1 MVTRTIEADFRGD
14 TIFRAGRAPLYIAAA
29 LIALRLMTAAY
40 LPLSFDE
47 SYFWLW
53 SKHLAVSYYDHP
65 PLIALAIKLG
75 TLIFG
80 DTEFGVRAASLAA
93 SIAASWA
100 VWRAG
105 AILTGD
111 EAAGGIAC
119 AFFNATLMVASQS
132 MAATPDAL
140 VLAASAFLLLGVAKL
155 QDTLDGRWWLAIGA
169 ALGAAFLTKYTAFF
183 LGAGVALWLLGT
195 REGRVWLRSP
205 WPYAAALLA
214 LACLVPNLLWNAA
227 HDWISFR
234 FQFGRVVSGA
244 PTMRYFLEFIG
255 GQFALA
261 SPFILILAV
270 AGLARQTWK
279 WPATEP
285 LAIAAAIMWPAL
297 IYFSVHS
304 IHDRVQGN
312 WPSFIYPA
320 LAVLAAATAVL
331 AARKFS
337 LLAISRMLALPVALC
352 VLLVVYAQIIT
363 GVMPLTGR
371 YDPVARMLAVG
382 VAPVADD
389 IEKIVA
395 QRGASAIVTTDYVM
409 TGWLSFY
416 LHPTIPVIQI
426 TEDYRWLQTPR
437 ATADMLRAPLLYV
450 THNPKVEMQD
460 AAAHFSSVK
469 LDSTLV
475 RRNRGAEVEKIYVYS
490 LAGFHGAPIGR
501 LPNAARIR

>member
-1 MVTRTIEADFRGD
+1 MVTRTIEADARGD
-14 TIFRAGRAPLYIAAA
+14 AFPEAGRASLYIVGA
-29 LIALRLMTAAY
+29 LIALRVVTAAY

-93 SIAASWA
+93 SIGASWA
-100 VWRAG
+100 VWRAA
-105 AILTGD
+105 AILTGN
-111 EAAGGIAC
+111 EAAGGLAC
-119 AFFNATLMVASQS
+119 CFFNATLMIASQS

-140 VLAASAFLLLGVAKL
+140 VLAASAFVLLGVAKL

-183 LGAGVALWLLGT
+183 LGAGVALWLIGT
-195 REGRVWLRSP
+195 REGRIWLRSP

-214 LACLVPNLLWNAA
+214 FACLAPNLLWNAA

-244 PTMRYFLEFIG
+244 PTIRYFLEFVG

-270 AGLARQTWK
+270 AGLTQQTWR

-297 IYFSVHS
+297 IYFTVHS

-320 LAVLAAATAVL
+320 LAVLAAAMAVSS
-331 AARKFS
+331 ARRFS
-337 LLAISRMLALPVALC
+337 ILAISRMLALPVAFC
-352 VLLVVYAQIIT
+352 VLLAVYAQILT
-363 GVMPLTGR
+363 GILPLTGR
-371 YDPVARMLAVG
+371 YDPVARILGVG
-382 VAPVADD
+382 IGPVADD
-389 IEKIVA
+389 IEKLA
-395 QRGASAIVTTDYVM
+395 TQRGAEAIVTTTYVT

-416 LHPTIPVIQI
+416 LHPSIPIIQI
-426 TEDYRWLQTPR
+426 NEDYRWLQTPR
-437 ATADMLRAPLLYV
+437 ADSNMLHAPLLYV
-450 THNPKVEMQD
+450 TQNPQVELKD
-460 AAAHFSSVK
+460 AAAHFASVK
-469 LDSTLV
+469 LEKILA
-475 RRNRGAEVEKIYVYS
+475 RRNRGAEVEKFYVYS
-490 LAGFHGAPIGR
+490 LAGFHGAVIGR
-501 LPNAARIR
+501 LPNAASR